1 MRYFSGWKALL
12 SYIDLDFSLHLSEI
26 GFIPLVIWAA
36 VKLPRQAFEKIET
49 CAWECS
55 LCE

>member
-1 MRYFSGWKALL
+1 MPYFSGWKALL
-12 SYIDLDFSLHLSEI
+12 SYVDLDFSLHLSEI
-26 GFIPLVIWAA
+26 GFIPLVIWK